1 MLKTRQ
7 GGLIVDSEDE
17 FRRLM
22 QRPAYA
28 WPTIVLTIA
37 IVVVSVAATALALRG
52 AIPVWAAVVLNTAC
66 SYAAYSVLHE
76 ASHGLISTNRMLN
89 DNFGRIGMLMVSVTP
104 FFRAYRFLHMTH
116 HRFTNDPVKDPDYF
130 CGSGPAW
137 MLPIRW
143 MVMDTAY
150 VKTYFLP
157 GHYDSRPREEK
168 IEFWL
173 SMLFAAVVITV
184 FAFQGWMWEF
194 LVYYFIPTRIALF
207 LLAITFDYLP
217 HYPHDTRADDNKYRA
232 TANRVGM
239 EWLLNTLF
247 IGHNYHLSHHLY
259 PTAPFYRYRR
269 VWFARKTLHESNDP
283 ALVGALGLAPV
294 DEPVTVLS

>member
-1 MLKTRQ
+1 MLKTS
-7 GGLIVDSEDE
+7 GKGLVIDSEDE

-22 QRPAYA
+22 QRPTFA
-28 WPTIVLTIA
+28 WPTIFLTVG
-37 IVVVSVAATALALRG
+37 IVAVFVAATALALRG
-52 AIPVWAAVVLNTAC
+52 TIPIWLAVTLNTCC
-66 SYAAYSVLHE
+66 SYAAYTVLHE
-76 ASHGLISTNRMLN
+76 ASHGLISTHRAVN
-89 DNFGRIGMLMVSVTP
+89 DNLGRIGMLMVSITP

-130 CGSGPAW
+130 CGAGPAW
-137 MLPIRW
+137 LLPVRW

-157 GHYDSRPREEK
+157 GHYDSRPREERV
-168 IEFWL
+168 EFWL
-173 SMLFAAVVITV
+173 SIAFAAVVLTIC
-184 FAFQGWMWEF
+184 AAMGWMVEF
-194 LVYYFIPTRIALF
+194 LVYYFIPTRLALF

-217 HYPHDTRADDNKYRA
+217 HYPHDTAAEGDKYRA

-239 EWLLNTLF
+239 EWLLDVLF

-269 VWFARKTLHESNDP
+269 VWFARKTMHESHRP
-283 ALVGALGLAPV
+283 ALIPALGLSPSA
-294 DEPVTVLS
+294 ETTTTLT

>member
-1 MLKTRQ
+1 MLKTKQ
-7 GGLIVDSEDE
+7 GSLIVDSEDE

-28 WPTIVLTIA
+28 WPTILLAVSI
-37 IVVVSVAATALALRG
+37 IVISVAATALALRG
-52 AIPVWAAVVLNTAC
+52 AIPVWLAMTLNTAC

-76 ASHGLISTNRMLN
+76 ASHGLISTNRLLN
-89 DNFGRIGMLMVSVTP
+89 DNFGRIGMLMVTVTP

-130 CGSGPAW
+130 CGSGPVW

-150 VKTYFLP
+150 IKTYFLP
-157 GHYDSRPREEK
+157 GHYESRPREEK
-168 IEFWL
+168 IGFWL
-173 SMLFAAVVITV
+173 SLLFAAVVIGV
-184 FAFQGWMWEF
+184 LALQGWIFEF
-194 LVYYFIPTRIALF
+194 FIYYFIPTRVALF

-217 HYPHDTRADDNKYRA
+217 HYPHDTRAEDNKYRA
-232 TANRVGM
+232 TANRIGL

-259 PTAPFYRYRR
+259 PTAPFYRYRKL
-269 VWFARKTLHESNDP
+269 WFARKTLHESNNP
-283 ALVGALGLAPV
+283 ALVAALGVAPV
-294 DEPVTVLS
+294 AEPKTVLS

>member
-1 MLKTRQ
+1 MLKTR
-7 GGLIVDSEDE
+7 GNGIIVDSEDE

-22 QRPAYA
+22 QRPVLA
-28 WPTIVLTIA
+28 WPTILLTIG
-37 IVVVSVAATALALRG
+37 IVVVFVAATALALLDV
-52 AIPVWAAVVLNTAC
+52 IPVWLAVLLNICC

-76 ASHGLISTNRMLN
+76 ASHGLISTNRLIN
-89 DNFGRIGMLMVSVTP
+89 DNFGRIGMLMVSITP

-116 HRFTNDPVKDPDYF
+116 HRFTNDPVRDPDYF

-168 IEFWL
+168 VEFWL
-173 SMLFAAVVITV
+173 SMVFAAVVLTI
-184 FAFQGWMWEF
+184 FAVQGWMIEF
-194 LVYYFIPTRIALF
+194 LVYYFVPTRIALM

-217 HYPHDTRADDNKYRA
+217 HYPHDTRAEDDKYRA
-232 TANRVGM
+232 TLNRVGA
-239 EWLLNTLF
+239 EWLLDTLF

-269 VWFARKTLHESNDP
+269 IWFARKTLHESHNP
-283 ALVGALGLAPV
+283 ALVGAFGLTPV
-294 DEPVTVLS
+294 ADPTTTLT

>member
-1 MLKTRQ
+1 MLKTRNN
-7 GGLIVDSEDE
+7 GLVVDSEDE

-22 QRPAYA
+22 QRPGFA
-28 WPTIVLTIA
+28 WPTILLAVA

-52 AIPVWAAVVLNTAC
+52 EIPVWLAVLLNTCC

-76 ASHGLISTNRMLN
+76 ASHGLISTHRVVN
-89 DNFGRIGMLMVSVTP
+89 DNIGRIGMLMVSITP

-130 CGSGPAW
+130 CGAGPAW
-137 MLPIRW
+137 LLPVRW
-143 MVMDTAY
+143 MVMDIAY

-173 SMLFAAVVITV
+173 SMVFAAVVLTV
-184 FAFQGWMWEF
+184 FALQGWLLEF
-194 LVYYFIPTRIALF
+194 LIYYFIPTRIALF

-217 HYPHDTRADDNKYRA
+217 HFPHDTRAEVDKYRA
-232 TANRVGM
+232 TLNRIGM
-239 EWLLNTLF
+239 ERVLDILF

-269 VWFARKTLHESNDP
+269 IWFARKTAHEAQRP

-294 DEPVTVLS
+294 ADTTTTLT

>member
-7 GGLIVDSEDE
+7 GDLIVDSEEE

-22 QRPAYA
+22 QRPMYA
-28 WPTIVLTIA
+28 WPTILLAIV
-37 IVVVSVAATALALRG
+37 IVVVSILSTASAFQGKIPIWVAVA
-52 AIPVWAAVVLNTAC
+52 LNTAC

-76 ASHGLISTNRMLN
+76 ASHGLISTNRLIN
-89 DNFGRIGMLMVSVTP
+89 DNFGRIGMLMVTVTP

-116 HRFTNDPVKDPDYF
+116 HRFTNDPTRDPDYF
-130 CGSGPAW
+130 CGMGPTW

-150 VKTYFLP
+150 IGTYFLP

-168 IEFWL
+168 IGFWL
-173 SMLFAAVVITV
+173 SLVFAAILIAA
-184 FAFQGWMWEF
+184 FAILGLMWEF
-194 LVYYFIPTRIALF
+194 LIYYFIPTRVALF

-217 HYPHDTRADDNKYRA
+217 HYPHDTRAEDNKYRA
-232 TANRVGM
+232 TANRIGM

-259 PTAPFYRYRR
+259 PTAPFYRYRKI
-269 VWFARKTLHESNDP
+269 WFSRKTLHESNDP
-283 ALVGALGLAPV
+283 ALVGALGVAPV
-294 DEPVTVLS
+294 AESKTVLS

>member
-7 GGLIVDSEDE
+7 GGLIVDSEEE

-22 QRPAYA
+22 VRPVYA
-28 WPTIVLTIA
+28 WPTIFLTIG
-37 IVVVSVAATALALRG
+37 IVVVSVAATILALRG
-52 AIPVWAAVVLNTAC
+52 AIPVWLAVVLNTAC

-76 ASHGLISTNRMLN
+76 ASHGLISTKRLLN
-89 DNFGRIGMLMVSVTP
+89 DNLGRIGMLMVSITP

-130 CGSGPAW
+130 CGAGPAW
-137 MLPIRW
+137 MLPVRW

-150 VKTYFLP
+150 IKTYFLP

-173 SMLFAAVVITV
+173 SMVFAAVMLTL
-184 FAFQGWMWEF
+184 FAVQGWMMEF
-194 LVYYFIPTRIALF
+194 LIYYFIPTRLALF
-207 LLAITFDYLP
+207 FLAITFDYLP
-217 HYPHDTRADDNKYRA
+217 HYPHNVRAEDNKYRA

-239 EWLLNTLF
+239 EWLFSTLF

-259 PTAPFYRYRR
+259 PTAPFYRYRKL
-269 VWFARKTLHESNDP
+269 WFARKTQHESNNP
-283 ALVGALGLAPV
+283 ALVGALGVAPL
-294 DEPVTVLS
+294 ENTSTVLT